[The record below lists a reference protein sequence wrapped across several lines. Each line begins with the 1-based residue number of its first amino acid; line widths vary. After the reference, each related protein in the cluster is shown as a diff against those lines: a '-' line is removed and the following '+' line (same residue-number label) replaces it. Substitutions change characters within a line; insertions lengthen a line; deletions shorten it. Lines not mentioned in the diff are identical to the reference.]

1 MSIEAALEK
10 LSLGDETNLVEDVKK
25 NGIEKSGL
33 AANISAI
40 AAKAES
46 KDEND
51 ALAALALVKAL
62 AEGAPDAQVATK
74 QCLAA
79 CLEQGGNKSKAVV
92 TAATDAALAI
102 CKNINPFA
110 MKSLLPAIFSK
121 LPVEKKWPIREMAL
135 KCLATFGETAPRQ
148 LGNALP
154 EVVPEITACMW
165 DTKKQVKT
173 AATAAMREAL
183 KVIGNKDIEHM
194 TEKILTAITK
204 PKEVPEIMHEMAGV
218 TFVQSVES
226 PALAMVVP
234 LLLRGLREKATATKR
249 QSAVIINNMSKLV
262 DNPIDAAPF
271 LPLLLPALET
281 NASSIADP
289 EARGVTEKAVEQL
302 NRLKGLADKA
312 VNVRGDTSKLSTEF
326 KKAFGADDAAGG
338 LEMVI
343 DHASSIATTMM
354 DLQYMEDVQW
364 KKNLSGSFAAYYD
377 ATKRDECIEK
387 VRVEAEKMMEIPE
400 EEDEEDD
407 AEELC
412 NCQFTLAYGTKILLH
427 NTKMKLL
434 RGKKYGLLGGND
446 SGKTTLMR
454 SISKNQVEGFP
465 DSSEVRTVFVEAD
478 IQGEQSH
485 LSCIE
490 YVFIDEEIQALGVSR
505 EQVRDMLATV
515 GFVPDGKAKP
525 DHAVSTLSGGW
536 RMKLALAR
544 AMLQKAD
551 ILLLDEP
558 TNHLD
563 VINVAW
569 VKKYINSLT
578 NVTCIMV
585 SHDSGFL
592 NDCCSHI
599 LQIENLKLHTYK
611 GNLDEFVKIKPSARS
626 YFSFTES
633 KMKFKFPQPGPIE
646 GVKSKG
652 KALMKMSKC
661 TFTYP
666 CNEKPTLFDISVQ
679 VSLASRV
686 ACVGENGAGKSTMI
700 KLLVGEIEPQEGD
713 VWKHPNARIAY
724 VAQHAFHHIE
734 QHLTK
739 TPNEYIRWRYANNG
753 EDKESLVKVT
763 MQFTDEELK
772 LQKTPYEIQFTDEES
787 GKVSKVKKV
796 VSELVGGRKTNK
808 SKDYEYEVRYAGS
821 TVDSGEYL
829 PAKTLKKMGWE
840 KAMKAVDMK
849 IAQRAGLYVRPL
861 STKNVEQHL
870 EDVGLDKEFGTHYRM
885 SALSGGQKVK
895 VVIAA
900 AMWNQPHILILDEPT
915 NYLDRDSL
923 GALAGAIETY
933 EGGVVMI
940 THNNE
945 FCSKL
950 CPETWVMDAGHL
962 ETKGDADWM
971 LKQDTKI
978 EDQQQLTEV
987 TDAAGNVTK
996 LKGQKKKLS
1005 KKEEKQLVKKIK
1017 AKLKE
1022 GLDLDSDEEEFAIEK
1037 DLI

>member
-1 MSIEAALEK
+1 VKESGVEKSGYAANINVLMAKCASKDEKEALAGLKLVKTMAEECPEAEAFTKECLTAALEQSTSK
-10 LSLGDETNLVEDVKK
+10 STDVRKAAAETA
-25 NGIEKSGL
+25 I
-33 AANISAI
+33 AICQNIS
-40 AAKAES
+40 
-46 KDEND
+46 
-51 ALAALALVKAL
+51 
-62 AEGAPDAQVATK
+62 
-74 QCLAA
+74 
-79 CLEQGGNKSKAVV
+79 
-92 TAATDAALAI
+92 
-102 CKNINPFA
+102 PFA
-110 MKSLLPAIFSK
+110 MKSLLPQLFAQ
-121 LPVEKKWPIREMAL
+121 LPVEKKWQIRENAL
-135 KCLATFGETAPRQ
+135 KCISVFNKVAPKQ

-154 EVVPEITACMW
+154 EIVPEVTSCMW
-165 DTKKQVKT
+165 DTKKQIKT
-173 AATAAMREAL
+173 ASTAAMKSAL
-183 KVIGNKDIEHM
+183 DVIGNKDIEHM
-194 TEKILTAITK
+194 TAKILTAITK
-204 PKEVPEIMHEMAGV
+204 PKEVPEIMHAMAGV
-218 TFVQSVES
+218 TFVQSVER

-262 DNPIDAAPF
+262 DNPVDAAPF
-271 LPLLLPALET
+271 LPLLLPALEQ
-281 NASSIADP
+281 NAESIADP
-289 EARGVTEKAVEQL
+289 EARAVSERAVEQL
-302 NRLKGLADKA
+302 KRLKALSEKNAST
-312 VNVRGDTSKLSTEF
+312 VGDVSKIAEEIFTESGIESTETSKITV
-326 KKAFGADDAAGG
+326 AQAA
-338 LEMVI
+338 
-343 DHASSIATTMM
+343 AAATCMM
-354 DLQYMEDVQW
+354 DLNFMEDLQW
-364 KKNLSGSFAAYYD
+364 KKNVTKYLKGYLADADAEAAVE
-377 ATKRDECIEK
+377 RVREK
-387 VRVEAEKMMEIPE
+387 AEKMKEVPE
-400 EEDEEDD
+400 EEDEDDD

-427 NTKMKLL
+427 NTKMKLK
-434 RGKKYGLLGGND
+434 RGKRYGLLGGND

-454 SISKNQVEGFP
+454 SISRNQVEGFP

-485 LSCIE
+485 LSCVDYVCVDEKIQE
-490 YVFIDEEIQALGVSR
+490 YGISKDE
-505 EQVRDMLATV
+505 VRAMLSKV

-569 VKKYINSLT
+569 VKNYLNSLT
-578 NVTCIMV
+578 DVTSIIV
-585 SHDSGFL
+585 SHDPGLL
-592 NDCCSHI
+592 NDCCTNI
-599 LQIENLKLHTYK
+599 LQIENLKLHQYK
-611 GNLDEFVKIKPSARS
+611 GNLDEFVKIKPQARS

-633 KMKFKFPQPGPIE
+633 KMKFSFPQPGPIE

-652 KALMKMSKC
+652 KALMKMAGC

-666 CNEKPTLFDISVQ
+666 GNEKPTLFDISVQ
-679 VSLASRV
+679 VSLSSRV

-700 KLLVGEIEPQEGD
+700 KLLVGEIEPQVGD

-734 QHLTK
+734 QHLDK

-763 MQFTDEELK
+763 MQFTDEELA
-772 LQKTPYEIQFTDEES
+772 LQKKPFEIQLIDEES
-787 GKVSKVKKV
+787 GKISKVKKV
-796 VSELVGGRKTNK
+796 VSELMGGRKTNK

-840 KAMKAVDMK
+840 KAMKAVDLK
-849 IAQRAGLYVRPL
+849 IAQTAGLYVRPL
-861 STKNVEQHL
+861 STKNVEKHI
-870 EDVGLDKEFGTHYRM
+870 EDCGLDREFGTHYRM

-923 GALAGAIETY
+923 GALAGAIEDFN
-933 EGGVVMI
+933 GGVVMI

-971 LKQDTKI
+971 LKQDEKI
-978 EDQQQLTEV
+978 EAQEQITEI
-987 TDAAGNVTK
+987 TDAAGNVSK
-996 LKGQKKKLS
+996 VKQAKKKLS

-1017 AKLKE
+1017 SKLKNDQP
-1022 GLDLDSDEEEFAIEK
+1022 LDTDEEEFAIEK
-1037 DLI
+1037 ELI